1 MSEKVSRYLIRDA
14 VLKPSSFFRYI
25 ALGVLAT
32 TLSPVV
38 ALATEDRLMALDYI
52 DACKTYRQEIEKNG
66 DKQSRGKASVNAA
79 ICRAYLQGFLAGT
92 NKVVKEERLPSEFMQ
107 RALRTKA
114 HGGRERVEALTD
126 GPYCLPEGET
136 LDDIIEKLAETDDS
150 FSTESSADQV
160 ISQVL
165 ESHYRCRD

>member
-1 MSEKVSRYLIRDA
+1 M
-14 VLKPSSFFRYI
+14 LKPSSLFRYI
-25 ALGVLAT
+25 ALGVLVT
-32 TLSPVV
+32 TLSPVAV
-38 ALATEDRLMALDYI
+38 LAAEDRLMAVDYI
-52 DACKTYRQEIEKNG
+52 GACKTYRQEIEKNG
-66 DKQSRGKASVNAA
+66 EKPSVNAA

-92 NKVVKEERLPSEFMQ
+92 NKVVKEERLPSEYMQ

-114 HGGRERVEALTD
+114 HGGRERVEALSD

-136 LDDIIEKLAETDDS
+136 LDGIIEKLAETDDS